1 MTFRFQEDD
10 EVILKNDQDHAWF
23 LPAGSR
29 GVVFCQYATNPPSY
43 EVTFKDVRGSA
54 FGVVVCE
61 DEIEPVRGARAAT
74 PVHSAVSTA

>member
-29 GVVFCQYATNPPSY
+29 GVVFCQYATNPLSY
-43 EVTFKDVRGSA
+43 EVTFLDIRDQA
-54 FGVVVCE
+54 FGTVVYE
-61 DEIEPVRGARAAT
+61 DEIELVRGAMSAT
-74 PVHSAVSTA
+74 PIRSAVKAA